1 MEANLNIPAKNLTFF
16 APDTTESL
24 ELLFAGTIK
33 AGFPSPADDFLETKI
48 DMNKYMIR
56 HPSETF
62 YVKVDGNSMQNASIE
77 HGDILVVDKREAIPA
92 KDGKIYVCYLDN
104 EYTVKRVRIDQKTE
118 TVWLV
123 AENEDYKPIEVT
135 KDNESFLIWGLVI
148 GLIKKFK

>member
-24 ELLFAGTIK
+24 ELLFVGTIK

-48 DMNKYMIR
+48 DMNKYMIS

-62 YVKVDGNSMQNASIE
+62 YAKVDGNSMQNAGI
-77 HGDILVVDKREAIPA
+77 HDGDIMIIDRHKAIPA
-92 KDGKIYVCYLDN
+92 QDGKIYACYIDN
-104 EYTVKRVRIDQKTE
+104 EFTVKRVRIDSKTE

-123 AENEDYKPIEVT
+123 PENDDYSPIEVT
-135 KDNESFLIWGLVI
+135 KENESFLIWGLVI
-148 GLIKKFK
+148 GLVKKFK